1 MPAQLPPDGSGAF
14 ALRTSSPNSTGRQG
28 GLSAGRWYGPAL
40 SVRNFVWGPW
50 HAAQHGGGMRERSK
64 RAVLKTAEFPFAT
77 KSLHANCSKNVVIGE
92 VRERSKR
99 AVLKTAVVGR
109 PP

>member
-64 RAVLKTAEFPFAT
+64 RAVLKTARVPF
-77 KSLHANCSKNVVIGE
+77 SLNRLHVNCSKNVVT
-92 VRERSKR
+92 ERCVS
-99 AVLKTAVVGR
+99 GR
-109 PP
+109 NGQS